1 MSTQANVVNI
11 AFGDYS
17 GGILGQESE
26 LNVVKEGIAAI
37 HAKVTILL
45 ALKIFWHYQALLW
58 TDCQSQFLSK
68 GGLVKIALGG
78 ALYSM
83 GQYVTSVED
92 ALNFAEQMQAGLS
105 QKRIE

>member
-1 MSTQANVVNI
+1 M
-11 AFGDYS
+11 
-17 GGILGQESE
+17 
-26 LNVVKEGIAAI
+26 
-37 HAKVTILL
+37 
-45 ALKIFWHYQALLW
+45 
-58 TDCQSQFLSK
+58 
-68 GGLVKIALGG
+68 KIALGG